1 MIRERVMD
9 QKAFD
14 RPLHVVH
21 GIPLDCVGLEGAMA
35 VIDRAISAREP
46 LLLSTPNMNF
56 YTLARHN
63 AAFRQSLFASGLCLA
78 DGAPVVALARWA
90 GVPLPGR
97 VAGSDLFEA
106 LRDRSAAIPVKVYL
120 FGGPQGAAEKAAAA
134 LNASAKGVTCVG
146 WASPG
151 FGSIAE
157 MSTDAILSGI
167 NASGADMLVIAL
179 GAQKGQAWL
188 MHNAA
193 RLTVPVRTHLG
204 AVVNFEAGTV
214 ARAPAL
220 YRKLAL
226 EWLWRVQ
233 QEPRLAARYR
243 DDAVTLA
250 RLFTTRTLPGFF
262 ARARDSK
269 MLPDRIRAA
278 LVSGTLDC
286 SGLGA
291 LSTSDLGQIAE
302 LKRRNGASLLLRNV
316 SALLEQCL
324 TINGLWP

>member
-1 MIRERVMD
+1 MKRVMD

-21 GIPLDCVGLEGAMA
+21 GIPLDSVGLEGAMA
-35 VIDRAISAREP
+35 VIDRAIAARKP

-56 YTLARHN
+56 YTLAQHD

-78 DGAPVVALARWA
+78 DGAPVVALARLA

-106 LRDRSAAIPVKVYL
+106 LRDRRTAAPIKVYL

-134 LNASAKGVTCVG
+134 LNASAKGVICVG

-151 FGSIAE
+151 FGTIAE
-157 MSTDAILSGI
+157 MSTDAILSKI

-188 MHNAA
+188 MHNAG

-226 EWLWRVQ
+226 EWLWRIR

-243 DDAVTLA
+243 DDALTLA
-250 RLFTTRTLPGFF
+250 RLFTTRSLPGFLS
-262 ARARDSK
+262 RPRDNDA
-269 MLPDRIRAA
+269 LPDRIRAA
-278 LVSGTLDC
+278 LTSGMLDC
-286 SGLGA
+286 TGLGR
-291 LSTSDLGQIAE
+291 LSTGDLGQIAE
-302 LKRRNGASLLLRNV
+302 LKRRMGPSLLMQNV
-316 SALLEQCL
+316 APALEHCL